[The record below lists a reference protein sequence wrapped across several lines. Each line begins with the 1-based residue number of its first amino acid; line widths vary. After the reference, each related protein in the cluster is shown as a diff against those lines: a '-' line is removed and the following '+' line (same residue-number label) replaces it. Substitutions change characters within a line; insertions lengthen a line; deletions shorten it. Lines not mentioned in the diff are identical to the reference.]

1 MNSSREDYLQ
11 AIYRLSQEDGYTTNK
26 KISEYFQ
33 ISKPSV
39 TVMLRKL
46 NAGGM
51 LQVER
56 HRISLSEK
64 GTEEA
69 QKILS
74 KHRLWEYF
82 LTNILKMKKEHIHKQ
97 ADLLEHVTTDEL
109 RDALNAHLNYPVIS
123 PNGNLI
129 YENVIEE

>member
-11 AIYRLSQEDGYTTNK
+11 AIYRLSQQEGYTTNK
-26 KISEYFQ
+26 RISEYFQ

-46 NAGGM
+46 NTDGM
-51 LQVER
+51 LQLDKNK
-56 HRISLSEK
+56 ISLSER
-64 GTEEA
+64 GREEA
-69 QKILS
+69 KKVLS

-82 LTNILKMKKEHIHKQ
+82 LTNILKMEKEQIHRQ
-97 ADLLEHVTTDEL
+97 ADLLEHVTSDEL
-109 RDALNAHLNYPVIS
+109 RDALNAYLDYPVIS

-129 YENVIEE
+129 YENVEED

>member
-11 AIYRLSQEDGYTTNK
+11 AIYRLSQEEGYTTNK

-39 TVMLRKL
+39 TVMIRKL
-46 NAGGM
+46 NASGM
-51 LQVER
+51 LKVDKN
-56 HRISLSEK
+56 RISLSEK
-64 GTEEA
+64 GKDEA
-69 QKILS
+69 QKVLS

-82 LTNILKMKKEHIHKQ
+82 LTNILKMKREHIHKQ

-109 RDALNAHLNYPVIS
+109 RDALNSYLNYPIIS